1 MLIYKNVKGNKCSA
15 ESSFNDCNK
24 ALNPDNDNKFLIF
37 ERCVNLTFKEYDEKE
52 YINDN
57 ICCIEFE
64 TTIDNIK
71 NEIKNRISKIPRV
84 DAFNDKVPLPI
95 YVMIAKVIEYNP
107 NEKNAN
113 IINNFIKEI
122 TDINIKKKFEKYFDK
137 FKETSM
143 VKYIFQGK
151 YKIII
156 YVPNLMKIK
165 NGKNKNKY
173 TYFPSLESASQQ
185 NKWMNFI
192 VSKKSMY
199 FRAVKQNTDY
209 INEKIEDMGE
219 DEYWSLPQ
227 YNRKKLQ
234 INANLKNKNN
244 WKNDLLYYEL
254 EKTCLNMGC
263 VSDVGEDLVE
273 IVPKYS
279 DKIDDMNKNLINNT
293 PYYPS
298 KCFQTKNYKNYMF
311 DDSGEG
317 GEALDKRK
325 KFIEKAIEIM
335 SEKLEKEEDDDN
347 DDNDGSADKFVSIL
361 KTSISAARNEIY
373 NKPGKNPHQY
383 SKAFNNNILIDFA
396 RRNNKYPGIPE
407 MTFRLYKLDQ
417 NNSEFKSLFH
427 YMPWGDMLLT
437 QEYVLNEGEIIRLD
451 DIVYDD
457 KTLGSNTNQL
467 AFKSF
472 NNRFEIKIKNN
483 SILTVYDN
491 GIDIGALNGAQSIN
505 ISAFNNRILKCELN
519 NIHIYGE
526 DVHNQNDNRGTIQL
540 TIKDSKAR
548 IPCSI
553 IVDPNNGSL
562 IIYDLGFN
570 VVN

>member
-1 MLIYKNVKGNKCSA
+1 MLIYKNVDKCST
-15 ESSFNDCNK
+15 ESSMRECNK
-24 ALNPDNDNKFLIF
+24 ALNPDNDENVLKF

-64 TTIDNIK
+64 TTLDNII
-71 NEIKNRISKIPRV
+71 NEIKNRIQNIPRV
-84 DAFNDKVPLPI
+84 YTYKGRVPLPI
-95 YVMIAKVIEYNP
+95 YVMIAKVIEYDP
-107 NEKNAN
+107 NEEAAN
-113 IINNFIKEI
+113 IINNFIDEI
-122 TDINIKKKFEKYFDK
+122 SDMDVKRKIKKNFDK

-143 VKYIFQGK
+143 VKYTFQGK
-151 YKIII
+151 YKVVI
-156 YVPNLMKIK
+156 YVPNFMKIK
-165 NGKNKNKY
+165 KGAHKNKY
-173 TYFPSLESASQQ
+173 TYFPSLESTSQQ
-185 NKWMNFI
+185 NRWMNFL

-209 INEKIEDMGE
+209 INEKIENIGE

-227 YNRKKLQ
+227 NKKNEYL
-234 INANLKNKNN
+234 AEARTKNKKN

-279 DKIDDMNKNLINNT
+279 KKTEDMNKNSINHT

-298 KCFQTKNYKNYMF
+298 KCFQTKNYKDYMF
-311 DDSGEG
+311 DDSGVGEG
-317 GEALDKRK
+317 DGAEEALEK
-325 KFIEKAIEIM
+325 KKEFIEKAIELM
-335 SEKLEKEEDDDN
+335 SEKLESDDN
-347 DDNDGSADKFVSIL
+347 AGTFDTLL

-373 NKPGKNPHQY
+373 KKSGEKPFEF
-383 SKAFNNNILIDFA
+383 SKDFNNNILRDFA
-396 RRNNKYPGIPE
+396 RRNDKYPGVPE
-407 MTFRLYKLDQ
+407 MTFRLYKL
-417 NNSEFKSLFH
+417 NEINSDFKNMVH

-437 QEYVLNEGEIIRLD
+437 QEYILNEGEIIRMD
-451 DIVYDD
+451 DIVVD
-457 KTLGSNTNQL
+457 KDTLNVAVNQL

-472 NNRFEIKIKNN
+472 NNRFEIKIKGNG
-483 SILTVYDN
+483 ILTVYDN
-491 GIDIGALNGAQSIN
+491 GKDIGPLKGAESIN
-505 ISAFNNRILKCELN
+505 MSAFKNRVLKCELN

-526 DVHNQNDNRGTIQL
+526 DIHGQNDNRGTVQL

-548 IPCSI
+548 IPSSI
-553 IVDPNNGSL
+553 IVDPRNGSL